1 MDEGGEVGES
11 REVEEEEEEEEEE
24 EQEQEQEPD
33 NNVMTAVW
41 YRLFK

>member
-1 MDEGGEVGES
+1 MDEGGEVDES
-11 REVEEEEEEEEEE
+11 REVEEEEEEEE
-24 EQEQEQEPD
+24 QEQD